1 MKIQRFDH
9 MHVRPKDFDRFN
21 EKFQKFLG
29 YDYLMN
35 MPMDQYGAEVA
46 YEPSPIGME
55 VFRLLDAT
63 KSVSAKI
70 ASESDGVFCVCYKVD
85 NLAGAITEMESK
97 GWKMLEYIDNNPI
110 LEAVF
115 DTKDD
120 FGFYIELTEYPFES
134 MRDLAAQA
142 QG

>member
-9 MHVRPKDFDRFN
+9 MHIRPKDFDRFN

-55 VFRLLDAT
+55 VFRLLDPT

-85 NLAGAITEMESK
+85 NLAEAITEMEAK

-120 FGFYIELTEYPFES
+120 FGFYIEMTEYPFES
-134 MRDLAAQA
+134 MRDLAPQA
-142 QG
+142 

>member
-9 MHVRPKDFDRFN
+9 MHIRPKDLDRFN

-29 YDYLMN
+29 YDYLMQ
-35 MPMDQYGAEVA
+35 MPMEQYGTEVA
-46 YEPSPIGME
+46 YEPAPIGVE
-55 VFRLLDAT
+55 AFKPLDPT
-63 KSVSAKI
+63 KSLSAKI

-85 NLAGAITEMESK
+85 NLEEATAEMEAK
-97 GWKMLEYIDNNPI
+97 GWKKLEFYDNNPI
-110 LEAVF
+110 FEALF

-134 MRDLAAQA
+134 MRELAAQT

>member
-1 MKIQRFDH
+1 MFKILRFDH
-9 MHVRPKDFDRFN
+9 MHVRPDDFDRFN
-21 EKFQKFLG
+21 ERFQQFLG
-29 YDYLMN
+29 YNYLMN
-35 MPMDQYGAEVA
+35 MPMEQYGAEVA

-63 KSVSAKI
+63 KSESARI
-70 ASESDGVFCVCYKVD
+70 ASESHGVFCVCYKVD
-85 NLAGAITEMESK
+85 CLAEAIKDMEAK
-97 GWKMLEYIDNNPI
+97 GWKMLEYIDNSPI

-120 FGFYIELTEYPFES
+120 FGFYIEMTEYPFES
-134 MRDLAAQA
+134 MRDLAQ